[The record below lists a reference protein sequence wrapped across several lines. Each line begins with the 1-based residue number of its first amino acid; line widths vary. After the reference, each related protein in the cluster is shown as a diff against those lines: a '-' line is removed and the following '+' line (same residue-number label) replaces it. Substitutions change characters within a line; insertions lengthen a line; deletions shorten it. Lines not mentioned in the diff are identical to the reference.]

1 MYIVD
6 CGTSGA
12 AAKSGKEPV
21 CGEQICRVCA
31 GGCHTVV
38 TRVRGGTE
46 GSWVL
51 VLIKKQTKLYLR
63 TEVRLKEKKGKRHQ
77 HVLELLLRVSTASFK
92 LCHLFP
98 SREKWKTR

>member
-1 MYIVD
+1 MACD
-6 CGTSGA
+6 TSGA

-31 GGCHTVV
+31 GGCHTVM

-51 VLIKKQTKLYLR
+51 AFIKKQTNKTVLKDQS
-63 TEVRLKEKKGKRHQ
+63 EVNKEKGKSHQ
-77 HVLELLLRVSTASFK
+77 HVLEPLLRVSTASFK